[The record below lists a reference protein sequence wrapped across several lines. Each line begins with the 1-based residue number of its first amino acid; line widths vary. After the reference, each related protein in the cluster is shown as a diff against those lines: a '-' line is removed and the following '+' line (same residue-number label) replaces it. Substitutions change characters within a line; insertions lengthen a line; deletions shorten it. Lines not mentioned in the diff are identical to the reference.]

1 MRVYRV
7 RTLQSLNQR
16 CSRSLVGRSVF
27 DVVQY
32 ELENSTRCK
41 NPQQFQQFPIP
52 SVAECCS
59 MEMTIIFDLAARFIS
74 SSTFDKQR
82 A

>member
-27 DVVQY
+27 DDFAVVQY

-41 NPQQFQQFPIP
+41 NPSADP

-59 MEMTIIFDLAARFIS
+59 MEMTINFNLAARFIS